1 MKRKVYRYQDGQW
14 DERMNERMN
23 ERMDENERKDR

>member
-14 DERMNERMN
+14 DERMNERMD